1 MELILLLL
9 AASAVPLSIA
19 AIVHFR
25 DEIQPRRLAAKQR
38 EQDAR
43 ILEQQEQHA
52 REELAEILAARK
64 VLQTMESEDL
74 ALEKD
79 RLEVE
84 TMRLKTEKLR
94 AKLNETQNSKN
105 SDN

>member
-1 MELILLLL
+1 MAPGLQAEPSGTC
-9 AASAVPLSIA
+9 ASRSCT
-19 AIVHFR
+19 
-25 DEIQPRRLAAKQR
+25 
-38 EQDAR
+38 
-43 ILEQQEQHA
+43 
-52 REELAEILAARK
+52 ARK

>member
-1 MELILLLL
+1 
-9 AASAVPLSIA
+9 
-19 AIVHFR
+19 
-25 DEIQPRRLAAKQR
+25 
-38 EQDAR
+38 
-43 ILEQQEQHA
+43 
-52 REELAEILAARK
+52 
-64 VLQTMESEDL
+64 MESEDL

-84 TMRLKTEKLR
+84 TMRLTTEKLR